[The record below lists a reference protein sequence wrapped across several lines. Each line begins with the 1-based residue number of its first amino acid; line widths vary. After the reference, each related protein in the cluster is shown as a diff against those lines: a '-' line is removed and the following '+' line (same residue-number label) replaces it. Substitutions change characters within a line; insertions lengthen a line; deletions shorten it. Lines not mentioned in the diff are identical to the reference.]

1 MKYLISEQEYK
12 ERINE
17 ATNIAYE
24 RGRYDQRQTEI
35 NQFNKMR
42 RAGYR
47 QAIED
52 LLNNVL
58 HIHGSQPTLA
68 NVPIETIIDILK
80 TKLDAEQ
87 TFDDVIGGENETG
100 SD

>member
-17 ATNIAYE
+17 ATNSAYE
-24 RGRYDQRQTEI
+24 RGRHDQRQTEI

-47 QAIED
+47 QALED
-52 LLNNVL
+52 LLNNAL
-58 HIHGSQPTLA
+58 HIHSSQPTLA
-68 NVPIETIIDILK
+68 NVPIETIIDVLK
-80 TKLDAEQ
+80 TKIDAEQ
-87 TFDDVIGGENETG
+87 TFDDIIGEKENET
-100 SD
+100 